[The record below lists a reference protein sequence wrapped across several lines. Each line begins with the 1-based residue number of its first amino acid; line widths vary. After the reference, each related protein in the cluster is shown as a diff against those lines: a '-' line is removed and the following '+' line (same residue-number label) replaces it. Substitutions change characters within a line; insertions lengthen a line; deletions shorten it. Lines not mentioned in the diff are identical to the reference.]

1 MGLFGPNRTTVGLD
15 IGTGFVK
22 LAEVRQGGDR
32 PELRRVEM
40 RPMPPGA
47 MANGEVREPALVVD
61 TMRELVE
68 DAGIAAREVVT
79 ALGGHDVFI
88 KKLQLPRMKGAD
100 AGPAIRKEAERHV
113 PFDISG
119 VQLDFQ
125 ILGPPGEESHMEVLL
140 VAARRERVE
149 ARVRLLA
156 EAGIGAVL
164 LDVEAFALSNAF
176 AHSYPGTTEDLVAV
190 VDCGHDATSINVL
203 QEGVPVLSRDHHFG
217 LRGLAESLANDH
229 GLSLD
234 RATEA
239 VRGNGSLPGLDEAL
253 EQAADLV
260 AAAVGRAAAFL
271 RTRNPGVGMGRVFL
285 CGGGA
290 CIPAMVESIG
300 RRVQVET
307 RVANPFGQVAVRTG
321 AQGRSLLSEA
331 APLFLL
337 TMGLALRTA

>member
-32 PELRRVEM
+32 PELRKVEM

-79 ALGGHDVFI
+79 ALGGQDVFI

-190 VDCGHDATSINVL
+190 VDCGHDATSISACAC
-203 QEGVPVLSRDHHFG
+203 SRSPWRMITACHWTG
-217 LRGLAESLANDH
+217 LPKRSGAMVRFRGSTRRW
-229 GLSLD
+229 S
-234 RATEA
+234 RQPT
-239 VRGNGSLPGLDEAL
+239 SLPPPL
-253 EQAADLV
+253 
-260 AAAVGRAAAFL
+260 
-271 RTRNPGVGMGRVFL
+271 GVQ
-285 CGGGA
+285 
-290 CIPAMVESIG
+290 P
-300 RRVQVET
+300 
-307 RVANPFGQVAVRTG
+307 
-321 AQGRSLLSEA
+321 RS
-331 APLFLL
+331 
-337 TMGLALRTA
+337 